1 MGEVIPMDGLR
12 RGAKPKE
19 NKDLKDSVSG
29 GRVID
34 EQGRNTPEN
43 IGHPT
48 GGVSRGEPGSAGSEK
63 SPPGSVS
70 RNAGPTGAAGGSGGM
85 SKGNQKALQGK
96 LKQLQKNAP
105 TIGKKLAGGVIGKVS
120 LGLDIFKQIEWS
132 RDWMFGFVL
141 FPFALLKDLID
152 IAFAGLAA
160 IPYAGLVFGGVGVVV
175 SFIMAI
181 MVLILTVVSLL
192 IAGSD
197 LKNRGLAKYF
207 ITIPTGA
214 IIESI
219 PGLDW
224 LPMAFITALL
234 VYGLTLFDRLMAY
247 YEKKNEG
254 KESGQADNQET
265 QPQSA
270 DSYSEKKAA

>member
-1 MGEVIPMDGLR
+1 MGEEIPM
-12 RGAKPKE
+12 
-19 NKDLKDSVSG
+19 
-29 GRVID
+29 
-34 EQGRNTPEN
+34 
-43 IGHPT
+43 GH
-48 GGVSRGEPGSAGSEK
+48 
-63 SPPGSVS
+63 
-70 RNAGPTGAAGGSGGM
+70 
-85 SKGNQKALQGK
+85 QKALQGK

-105 TIGKKLAGGVIGKVS
+105 AIGKKLASGVISQVS

-141 FPFALLKDLID
+141 FPFALLKDILD
-152 IAFAGLAA
+152 IALAA
-160 IPYAGLVFGGVGVVV
+160 IVPVGVAVA
-175 SFIMAI
+175 FIMTI
-181 MVLILTVVSLL
+181 MVSILNVVALL
-192 IAGSD
+192 ISGSD

>member
-1 MGEVIPMDGLR
+1 MGEEIP
-12 RGAKPKE
+12 
-19 NKDLKDSVSG
+19 
-29 GRVID
+29 
-34 EQGRNTPEN
+34 
-43 IGHPT
+43 IGH
-48 GGVSRGEPGSAGSEK
+48 
-63 SPPGSVS
+63 
-70 RNAGPTGAAGGSGGM
+70 
-85 SKGNQKALQGK
+85 QKALQGK

-105 TIGKKLAGGVIGKVS
+105 TIGKKLAGGVIGQVS
-120 LGLDIFKQIEWS
+120 LGLDIFKQIEWT

-141 FPFALLKDLID
+141 FPFALLKDILD
-152 IAFAGLAA
+152 IALAA
-160 IPYAGLVFGGVGVVV
+160 IVPVGIAVA
-175 SFIMAI
+175 FIMTI
-181 MVLILTVVSLL
+181 MVAILTVVSLL

-197 LKNRGLAKYF
+197 IKNRGLAKYF

-247 YEKKNEG
+247 YEQKNENKG
-254 KESGQADNQET
+254 SGGRT
-265 QPQSA
+265 ISSSSYSSVTTRPQPQSA